1 MLTTPGYFR
10 FMFFPEV
17 PIQELTLLVCES
29 PAAAGTRLG
38 YPGTNPMRLLL
49 VEDNELNRDMLG
61 RRLARRGFEM
71 LFAVDGA
78 EGVRM
83 ADQAQ
88 PDVIL
93 MDISLP
99 VMDGWEATTR
109 LKSSPRT
116 AAIPIIALTAHALR
130 EDEDHAFAVGCS
142 DFVRKP
148 IELEILLAAIRRLGP
163 PESGP

>member
-1 MLTTPGYFR
+1 
-10 FMFFPEV
+10 
-17 PIQELTLLVCES
+17 
-29 PAAAGTRLG
+29 
-38 YPGTNPMRLLL
+38 MRILL

-71 LFAVDGA
+71 MFALDGA

-83 ADQAQ
+83 AEQAL
-88 PDVIL
+88 PDLIL

-99 VMDGWEATTR
+99 VMDGWEATSR
-109 LKSSPRT
+109 LKSSPKT

-148 IELEILLAAIRRLGP
+148 VELDILLAAIQRLGP
-163 PESGP
+163 PGTGR